1 MTKNRMGPPAGS
13 PFGLTFDA
21 EIHPATTL
29 SPAELSARME
39 QGFSVTA
46 TRKKPAA
53 AQPAQ
58 KKLVKGKIKVPVNA
72 KVPTPEQVA
81 DMLKKPVPKKP
92 VQAKPAPKPQPKKPP
107 YRPPQPMSARTRTT
121 DIMNV
126 HREGDMFTVEPIDM
140 KEIER
145 RAALAKIVNRRVPRH
160 LREEFLKK
168 LKANQDAIAKFVM
181 LEVATFDL
189 AVPAALEIAAEYLND
204 STDASPTVD
213 LGRVQKMLP
222 YITELKTLLYLCE
235 LTGVS
240 KAHAQMLL
248 RTMIDPETPKPVDP
262 MQALTKLLQANRAQ
276 PPAPPKPTRR
286 EIREQRESNRRT
298 QALLHALRSK

>member
-1 MTKNRMGPPAGS
+1 MTKNRMGPPSGS

-21 EIHPATTL
+21 EIHPATAL

-46 TRKKPAA
+46 TSKKPAA
-53 AQPAQ
+53 AQ

-81 DMLKKPVPKKP
+81 DMLKKPVAKKPPVKAKPTPQPLPKK
-92 VQAKPAPKPQPKKPP
+92 KP
-107 YRPPQPMSARTRTT
+107 YRPPQPMTKRTRTA

-204 STDASPTVD
+204 STDAAPTVD

-235 LTGVS
+235 LTGVN

-262 MQALTKLLQANRAQ
+262 MQALAKLLQANRAQ
-276 PPAPPKPTRR
+276 QPAPPPKPSRR
-286 EIREQRESNRRT
+286 DIREQREANRRT